1 MLIML
6 MKIII
11 IVIISIRPPRRCPVQ
26 CSCTW
31 PCRPCPGAA
40 AGGEVELKGRRV
52 VELKRG
58 GGGREGGIG
67 GGREGG
73 EVAKKEGGIEKVEGV
88 KKE

>member
-1 MLIML
+1 MIIMLIML

-40 AGGEVELKGRRV
+40 AGGEVEERV
-52 VELKRG
+52 VGGGREGGK

-73 EVAKKEGGIEKVEGV
+73 GGWKRGW
-88 KKE
+88 